1 MRCTSDDREQ
11 QIRGVWSLNGQV
23 LDGRNENL
31 LRGDIH
37 ALNVDGRC
45 RDVNLMLGNVQPG
58 RVESRRL
65 ALIRAARESRHR
77 SKDDS

>member
-37 ALNVDGRC
+37 VLNVDGRC

-58 RVESRRL
+58 RVESRLL

-77 SKDDS
+77 NKGDS